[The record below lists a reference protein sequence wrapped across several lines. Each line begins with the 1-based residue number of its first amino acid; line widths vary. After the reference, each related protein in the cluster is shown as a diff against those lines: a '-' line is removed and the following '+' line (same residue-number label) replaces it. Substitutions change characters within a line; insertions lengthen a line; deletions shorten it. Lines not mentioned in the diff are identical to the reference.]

1 MPAGFI
7 LHPTYYIERGRA
19 IVHLFG
25 RDEEGRTF
33 VVRDDRYR
41 PHFFIR
47 TEDVGRA
54 TAVQKLETEET
65 DWTTPH
71 GRTVSKVYVPTPPEA
86 PAVRD
91 ALQDAGIT
99 TYEAD
104 IPFATSY
111 LIHQRVRGALRI
123 EGEARTGKLIQ
134 HVYQNPEISPAEFTP
149 DLSVLS
155 VDIETD
161 PTATH
166 LLSIG
171 LHQPARGDAPEVREV
186 LILGPAPEVDGV
198 HVIGCDTEGDLC
210 FRFTERLRAIDPDV
224 LTGWNF
230 IDFDLKVLEDV
241 FSRNRVPFQL
251 GRANLPCKLRLESG
265 AAWGSSRAIVP
276 GRVVLDALNL
286 VRDSF
291 IRLDD
296 YRLETAGRQ
305 ILGRGKTLTGESR
318 AGESRGDEILRK
330 FKEEREEFVRYNL
343 VDCELVSEII
353 EAKKLISLSV
363 RRSLVSGMPL
373 DRLGASIATFDFCY
387 ISEMHEKKQVAPT
400 VPQGRISAAMQ
411 GGFVFDP
418 TPGIYRQVGV
428 LDFKSLYPSIIRTF
442 RLDPLKVVPR
452 GEDPKDGEDPIPAPN
467 GVRFERTGGI
477 LPSLLDEF
485 FPLREEAKKSG
496 DGLRSQALK
505 ILMNSFYGVLG
516 TTRCRFYSPETAN
529 AITGFGQ
536 KILRWT
542 QGVLEREGH
551 AVLYGDTDSLFVDLG
566 NEPTPERAEARAR
579 ELAYEINRR
588 LEARLA
594 SDYAVE
600 SRLEIEFE
608 HVYARLFLPALR
620 HSTQGSKKRYVGLI
634 EEGGKERLHF
644 VGLESVR
651 RDWTDLAKDFQKA
664 LVDRIFHDRPVE
676 DYTREFVD
684 ALRTGHYDGQLVYK
698 KQLRKSAEEY
708 TSTTPPHVQ
717 AARKMSGPPPRVIHY
732 VFTIDGPEPAD
743 ERKHAFDYEH
753 YVEKQVR
760 PIAESVF
767 SLVGLDWERVTG
779 VQGTLF

>member
-19 IVHLFG
+19 VVHLFG
-25 RDEEGRTF
+25 KDEEGASF

-41 PHFFIR
+41 PHFFVPA
-47 TEDVGRA
+47 EDLPRA
-54 TAVQKLETEET
+54 LAVQRFEHEET
-65 DWTTPH
+65 SWTTPK
-71 GRTVSKVYVPTPPEA
+71 GRTVVRVFVPTPPEA
-86 PAVRD
+86 PALRD
-91 ALQDAGIT
+91 ALQEAGIAT
-99 TYEAD
+99 FEAD
-104 IPFATSY
+104 IPFATGY
-111 LIHQRVRGALRI
+111 LIHHGLRGALAI
-123 EGEARTGKLIQ
+123 DGEARAGKLIQ
-134 HVYQNPEISPAEFTP
+134 KVYQNPTLSPAEFAP

-161 PTATH
+161 PTATQ
-166 LLSIG
+166 LFSIG
-171 LHQPARGDAPEVREV
+171 LHQPAREGRPEIREV

-198 HVIGCDTEGDLC
+198 HVIGCETEGDLC
-210 FRFTERLRAIDPDV
+210 FRFVERLRALDPDV

-230 IDFDLKVLEDV
+230 IDFDLKVLEEV

-251 GRANLPCKLRLESG
+251 GRANLPCKLRIETG

-296 YRLETAGRQ
+296 YRLETAARQ
-305 ILGRGKTLTGESR
+305 ILGRGKVISGDGR
-318 AGESRGDEILRK
+318 AEEIVRK

-353 EAKKLISLSV
+353 GARKLMQLSV

-373 DRLGASIATFDFCY
+373 DRLGASIASFDFSY
-387 ISEMHEKKQVAPT
+387 ISQMHARGQVAPT

-418 TPGIYRQVGV
+418 TPGIYRQVAV

-442 RLDPLKVVPR
+442 RLDPLKVIPR
-452 GEDPKDGEDPIPAPN
+452 GEESKDGEEAISAPN
-467 GVRFERTGGI
+467 GARFERTGGI
-477 LPSLLDEF
+477 LPGMLDEL

-496 DGLRSQALK
+496 DSLRSQALK

-516 TTRCRFYSPETAN
+516 TPRCRFYSPETSN

-551 AVLYGDTDSLFVDLG
+551 AVLYGDTDSLFVELG
-566 NEPTPERAEARAR
+566 SELTRERAEGRSR

-588 LEARLA
+588 LAARLH
-594 SDYAVE
+594 SDYGVV

-608 HVYARLFLPALR
+608 HLFARLFLPALR

-634 EEGGKERLHF
+634 EEDGKERLHF

-651 RDWTDLAKDFQKA
+651 RDWTDLAKDYQRE

-684 ALRTGHYDGQLVYK
+684 SLRGGAFDDQLVYK

-717 AARKMSGPPPRVIHY
+717 AARKMSGPPPRIVRYI
-732 VFTIDGPEPAD
+732 FTTDGPEPAD
-743 ERKHAFDYEH
+743 ERKHPFDYEH

-779 VQGTLF
+779 AQGSLF

>member
-7 LHPTYYIERGRA
+7 LHPTYYIERGPRHRPP
-19 IVHLFG
+19 V
-25 RDEEGRTF
+25 RSRTRRP
-33 VVRDDRYR
+33 VVRHPRRPYR

-47 TEDVGRA
+47 TEDMKRAGSAEARDGRDR
-54 TAVQKLETEET
+54 L
-65 DWTTPH
+65 TTPH
-71 GRTVSKVYVPTPPEA
+71 GRAVTKVFVPTPPEA
-86 PAVRD
+86 PALRD
-91 ALQDAGIT
+91 ALQDAGVFP

-111 LIHQRVRGALRI
+111 LIQHRIRGAVQI
-123 EGEARTGKLIQ
+123 EGEARAGKLIQ
-134 HVYQNPEISPAEFTP
+134 RVYQNPELSPADFAPE
-149 DLSVLS
+149 LSVLS

-161 PTATH
+161 PSATH

-186 LILGPAPEVDGV
+186 LILGPAPEVEGI

-210 FRFTERLRAIDPDV
+210 FKFTERLRALDPDI

-241 FSRNRVPFQL
+241 FTRNRVPFQL
-251 GRANLPCKLRLESG
+251 GRANLPCKLRLETG

-276 GRVVLDALNL
+276 GRVVLDALNV

-291 IRLDD
+291 IKLDD

-305 ILGRGKTLTGESR
+305 ILGRGKTMTGQ
-318 AGESRGDEILRK
+318 SRGEEILRK

-353 EAKKLISLSV
+353 QAKRLISLSV

-387 ISEMHEKKQVAPT
+387 ISEMHARKQVAPT

-442 RLDPLKVVPR
+442 RLDPLRVVPR
-452 GEDPKDGEDPIPAPN
+452 GEDPTDGEEPIPAPN
-467 GVRFERTGGI
+467 GVRFARTGGI
-477 LPSLLDEF
+477 LPDLLDEF

-496 DGLRSQALK
+496 DSLRSQALK

-566 NEPTPERAEARAR
+566 NEPTRERAEARAR
-579 ELAYEINRR
+579 ELAYEINLRLKAR
-588 LEARLA
+588 LE

-608 HVYARLFLPALR
+608 HVYSRLFLPALR

-634 EEGGKERLHF
+634 DENGKERLHF

-651 RDWTDLAKDFQKA
+651 RDWTDLAKDYQKE

-676 DYTREFVD
+676 DYTRDFVD
-684 ALRTGHYDGQLVYK
+684 ALRTGHYDTQLVYK